1 MKKLTVAMLLVF
13 MMTGVAFAKDYEAN
27 KKTGELDITMTID
40 KNPPIVG
47 DNAVAVS
54 VKDLAGKAI
63 TDVKVVIDYSMPA
76 MPGMPAMKYKS
87 DASLHGD
94 TYKATINL
102 SMAGAWNVA
111 VKITRGSQTST
122 VNFNVGAH

>member
-1 MKKLTVAMLLVF
+1 MKRLTVVMVLVF

-27 KKTGELDITMTID
+27 KKTGELDITMAID

-47 DNAVAVS
+47 DNAVAVT

-63 TDVKVVIDYSMPA
+63 TDAKVVIDYSMPA
-76 MPGMPAMKYKS
+76 MPGMPAMKYAS
-87 DASLHGD
+87 DAPFKGD
-94 TYKATINL
+94 AYKATVNL
-102 SMAGAWNVA
+102 SMAGAWNFA

>member
-1 MKKLTVAMLLVF
+1 MKKLTVVMLLVF

-27 KKTGELDITMTID
+27 KKTGELDVTMTID
-40 KNPPIVG
+40 RNPPIVG
-47 DNAVAVS
+47 DNGVTVT

-63 TDVKVVIDYSMPA
+63 TDAKVVIDYSMPA

-87 DASLHGD
+87 DAPFKGD

-111 VKITRGSQTST
+111 VKISRGSQTST